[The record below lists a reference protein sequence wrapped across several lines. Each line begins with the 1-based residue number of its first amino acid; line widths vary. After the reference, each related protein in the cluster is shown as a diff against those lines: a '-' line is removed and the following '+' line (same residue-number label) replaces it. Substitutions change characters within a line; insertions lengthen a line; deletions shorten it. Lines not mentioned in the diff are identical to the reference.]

1 MPLSKSKSIN
11 HGHGGSFSADADEQ
25 GVGVGVEISI
35 SPRHAEEEGQ
45 DEDVLSISMD
55 DADADDE
62 PTDTHHFMMTPSPSN
77 ETETGNGKR
86 RHAVKA
92 LKVVLATTAAVGTIW
107 GVRKV
112 SKESTG
118 NTAGAAVLQLQAFEE
133 SEDFPGYARIPGF
146 GECTDISGNLYPY
159 VRYDLGVLAL
169 PNPKEKCAELCAIC
183 PGPPESGSG
192 LTLRGFEFSLVTS
205 RCYCLVDYGPT
216 FNKALCGSDDSEY
229 NYGVGSGEIFE
240 ADGNDRYLCWKFV
253 GFGSSKSSKTSGQSS
268 KTSKSSS
275 SPLSG

>member
-1 MPLSKSKSIN
+1 MLYIS
-11 HGHGGSFSADADEQ
+11 SFFPQLQLQPSDQHDHDS
-25 GVGVGVEISI
+25 GVEVVT
-35 SPRHAEEEGQ
+35 
-45 DEDVLSISMD
+45 ED
-55 DADADDE
+55 
-62 PTDTHHFMMTPSPSN
+62 FMMTPSPSN

-86 RHAVKA
+86 RHGHGITVKA

-107 GVRKV
+107 GVTKV

-146 GECTDISGNLYPY
+146 GECTDISGKYYSY
-159 VRYDLGVLAL
+159 VFYRLSPAL
-169 PNPKEKCAELCAIC
+169 PNPEAEEKCAELCAIC
-183 PGPPESGSG
+183 PGPPESG
-192 LTLRGFEFSLVTS
+192 LTLRGFELKRVGTRYSK
-205 RCYCLVDYGPT
+205 CWCLVDYGPT
-216 FNKALCGSDDSEY
+216 FDNALCGSDETSD
-229 NYGVGSGEIFE
+229 NYGVGSGEVFG
-240 ADGNDRYLCWKFV
+240 ADGNTDYLCWKFL